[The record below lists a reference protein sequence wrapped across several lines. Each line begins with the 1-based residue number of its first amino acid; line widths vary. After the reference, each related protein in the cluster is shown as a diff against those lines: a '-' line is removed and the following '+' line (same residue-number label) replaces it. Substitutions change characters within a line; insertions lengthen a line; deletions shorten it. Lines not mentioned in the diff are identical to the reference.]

1 MKNSKI
7 FVKGDKIKSI
17 APIFGDTNIVGKIA
31 TVTDINYDTGL
42 AAYKFDD
49 FNSDGI
55 MSINVLNKYFEK
67 CEKKKSPIF
76 SVNEERINWILE
88 NSEIESYTVFNKCTV
103 VSCKLPNGFVITES
117 SACVDPDNYNE
128 DRGINICLDKIVDK
142 IWELEGYL
150 LQNTIFEDFKE
161 PNCEDCDCE
170 FNPNNHRNDDKK

>member
-1 MKNSKI
+1 MENSKI

-67 CEKKKSPIF
+67 CEKKKSSIF
-76 SVNEERINWILE
+76 SVDEERINWILE
-88 NSEIESYTVFNKCTV
+88 NSEIKSYTVFNKCTI

-150 LQNTIFEDFKE
+150 LQNTIFEGFKE
-161 PNCEDCDCE
+161 PNCEDCDYE